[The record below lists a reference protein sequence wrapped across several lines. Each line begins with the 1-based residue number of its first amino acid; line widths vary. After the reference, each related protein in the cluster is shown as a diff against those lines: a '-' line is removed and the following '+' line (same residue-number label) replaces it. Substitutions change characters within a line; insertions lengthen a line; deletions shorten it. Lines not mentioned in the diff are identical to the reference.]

1 LFAFRNRELAR
12 GVVAVDAAMPA
23 RLRVPDTDPV
33 YPLAILTTQAAQSR
47 VAERVEQAV
56 QQMRD
61 MKYPVTVL
69 PMDTARALN
78 EQELEQVVRW
88 IDMLDRI

>member
-1 LFAFRNRELAR
+1 
-12 GVVAVDAAMPA
+12 MPA
-23 RLRVPDTDPV
+23 RLRLPDTDPV
-33 YPLAILTTQAAQSR
+33 YPLAILTTSAPGSR
-47 VAERVEQAV
+47 VAERVEQAIE
-56 QQMRD
+56 QLRD

-69 PMDTARALN
+69 PMDAARALN